1 MKVDEGMKGMKR
13 IIAGIMSF
21 VMFVMGIGLFPCP
34 VDAVETAD
42 SVLEMKTDSKGLNKG
57 DTVEV
62 NFLINGT
69 STAGFEGYLN
79 YDKSI
84 FDFYTSNLI
93 VTSDKPEEEDA
104 VGEWVVSYD
113 PSSQQVALKWSGTT
127 AVTPKQ
133 NTKLLTAKFV
143 VKQAAASST
152 ISLQNPIVYKTH
164 TEKMYYPAG
173 LNLSITNSKAKKFTI
188 STENVS
194 GNATISVPV
203 KVTENGGFT
212 SLKLSA
218 TYDSQKLFLDSVTLS
233 DNIKSKV
240 TQGAYTISSGGSKV
254 TVPFTSTDTITST
267 GTLFYLNFKVISRA
281 SSTTGSGASANTT
294 SVTVEPEEVT
304 NKTGDFFVYQS
315 ASSTVFITEAEH
327 VLGDVNGDNKINL
340 VDALWVICY
349 YNKTKALASVEL
361 TAADVNKNGTV
372 DLVDALMIMQ
382 LYNGVIKSFS

>member
-1 MKVDEGMKGMKR
+1 MKVDEGMKEMKR
-13 IIAGIMSF
+13 IIAGVMSF
-21 VMFVMGIGLFPCP
+21 VMFVIGIGLLPCP
-34 VDAVETAD
+34 VSAAQTAD
-42 SVLEMKTDSKGLNKG
+42 SILEMKTDSKGVNKG

-62 NFLINGT
+62 DFLINGT

-79 YDKSI
+79 YDKSV
-84 FDFYTSNLI
+84 FDFYASNLV
-93 VTSDKPEEEDA
+93 VTTDKPEEDDA

-113 PSSQQVALKWSGTT
+113 PSSQFVSLKWSGTT

-133 NTKLLTAKFV
+133 NAKLLTARFV
-143 VKQAAASST
+143 AKQSVASST
-152 ISLQNPIVYKTH
+152 ISLQNPVVYKTH

-173 LNLSITNSKAKKFTI
+173 LNLAITNSKAKKFTI
-188 STENVS
+188 SMENVS
-194 GNATISVPV
+194 GNATISIPV

-212 SLKLSA
+212 SMQLSA
-218 TYDSQKLFLDSVTLS
+218 TYDSQKLFLDSVNLS

-254 TVPFTSTDTITST
+254 TVPFTSTDTISST
-267 GTLFYLNFKVISRA
+267 GTLFYLNFKVISA
-281 SSTTGSGASANTT
+281 SSSSTAGSAANTT

-304 NKTGDFFVYQS
+304 NKNSDFFICNS
-315 ASSTVFITEAEH
+315 ASSTVFITEADH
-327 VLGDVNGDNKINL
+327 ILGDVNGDNKINL

-349 YNKTKALASVEL
+349 YNKTKTLASVEL